1 MLSHKQKPQSRGRQS
16 QSIATRSIKHSAG
29 LMLVLFS
36 VGLLSG
42 CGSTQSARSTSL
54 RSDGRY
60 PSFESSAATLAQA
73 VEAKNEN
80 DLSQA
85 RGLLAIVLKAEPENT
100 TALDLLAE
108 VATLQNDWR
117 LLRATLRRR
126 ARVNPDSAVVQN
138 RIGKEMIHSVRLER
152 GARIQTQ
159 AGIQQASAEVSRKQT
174 TASVHN
180 EPQNVIEDGISFLQR
195 AVEVDPR
202 NTNLVHDLVGAL
214 AEQGRDLEAVSAIR
228 RSLDINPTD
237 SSLPIMAARML
248 EASDDWTSA
257 IFYYDVALQNDPKN
271 RMWHRHRGMCLYH
284 LGNFDRAS
292 VDFEVALPGSPVSPQ
307 LTEHVAWA
315 KSYMQQGKLERA
327 GELLHRIVNDDG
339 VRNSEIES
347 LRVLCQS
354 QMGHQIEAL
363 KILAQALRDW
373 PNDVQLLEAEQ
384 FVHAQYKS
392 PGELASVE

>member
-1 MLSHKQKPQSRGRQS
+1 M
-16 QSIATRSIKHSAG
+16 
-29 LMLVLFS
+29 
-36 VGLLSG
+36 
-42 CGSTQSARSTSL
+42 
-54 RSDGRY
+54 
-60 PSFESSAATLAQA
+60 
-73 VEAKNEN
+73 
-80 DLSQA
+80 
-85 RGLLAIVLKAEPENT
+85 
-100 TALDLLAE
+100 
-108 VATLQNDWR
+108 
-117 LLRATLRRR
+117 
-126 ARVNPDSAVVQN
+126 
-138 RIGKEMIHSVRLER
+138 
-152 GARIQTQ
+152 
-159 AGIQQASAEVSRKQT
+159 
-174 TASVHN
+174 
-180 EPQNVIEDGISFLQR
+180 QR